1 MMLIRKT
8 ALLFCVMGLS
18 IASTSCTEYREL
30 QQDSREAAAAIQRDV
45 GSAASVS
52 CEFIQGV
59 GGRRLSVNVTLRS
72 TPSGD
77 AQQLKAKITEIVQQ
91 HFRQHVDHVSV
102 MVAAAAAQ
110 SGTARADAA
119 ASLVNAHDGS
129 NDLDW
134 AALTKAKAGAWAD
147 YTMTV
152 KKPPRTPDGSP
163 VRSFK
168 IRYALVEK
176 TDKQMTIETIT
187 TMADGD
193 VIVQLKY
200 VPAGPNAWRIS
211 AGKTKFGSQTGELT
225 KEQIA
230 ASGGYATNDPKLLGT
245 LVGKESI
252 TTPRGAFEC
261 RHYLKV
267 TPLAMDRWVSDKV
280 APTGL
285 VKVTIE
291 SMGIEALLTN
301 TGEDA
306 VATIPL

>member
-18 IASTSCTEYREL
+18 ITITSCTESREL
-30 QQDSREAAAAIQRDV
+30 QQDSSEAAAAIQRDV
-45 GSAASVS
+45 GSAASVGF
-52 CEFIQGV
+52 EFFQGLR
-59 GGRRLSVNVTLRS
+59 GRRLTVNVTLRS

-102 MVAAAAAQ
+102 MFA
-110 SGTARADAA
+110 ARADAA

-152 KKPPRTPDGSP
+152 KKQPRTRDGSP

-200 VPAGPNAWRIS
+200 VPAGPTA
-211 AGKTKFGSQTGELT
+211 
-225 KEQIA
+225 
-230 ASGGYATNDPKLLGT
+230 
-245 LVGKESI
+245 
-252 TTPRGAFEC
+252 
-261 RHYLKV
+261 
-267 TPLAMDRWVSDKV
+267 
-280 APTGL
+280 
-285 VKVTIE
+285 
-291 SMGIEALLTN
+291 
-301 TGEDA
+301 
-306 VATIPL
+306 